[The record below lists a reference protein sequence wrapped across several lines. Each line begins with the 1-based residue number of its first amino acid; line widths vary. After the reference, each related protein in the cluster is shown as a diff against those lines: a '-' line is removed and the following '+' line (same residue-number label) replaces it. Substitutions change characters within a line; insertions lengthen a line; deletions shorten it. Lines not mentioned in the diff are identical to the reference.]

1 VNREQR
7 GRVELV
13 RTSNEC
19 IGDFEST
26 EEALCCPNFRVTGGA
41 LCIDH
46 RFAVG
51 KLIRGS
57 RFAKVVVMSERVMSE
72 RSSEQIRELLDS
84 LYRVESGRI
93 LATLIRLLGDFDL
106 AEEAMHEAFAAALSL
121 WPRSGV
127 PGNPRPWLISTARFK
142 AIDTLRRRARFDASQ
157 DELVRYLEGQW
168 SSAARSNKN
177 EEDSLEDD
185 RLEDDRLR
193 LIFTCCHPSLAPEA
207 RVALTLREVCGLTTE
222 EIARAFLTTP
232 RTLAQR
238 IVRAKTKIRETPIPY
253 EVPTPEELPER
264 LGAVLHVIYLV
275 FNEGYSAAAGAE
287 VTRAELTGEAI
298 RLCRLLME
306 LRPEPVGV
314 GPEIVDP
321 EVIDPEIMGLLS
333 LMLLQESRHAAR
345 TSPTGELILLENQD
359 RALWNKEQIAE
370 GVALL
375 EKALN
380 SRRFGS
386 YTLQAA
392 IAAVHAEAES
402 VAETDWRQIVALYD
416 RLLRI
421 QPSPV
426 VQLNRAVAIAM
437 RDGPE
442 AGLAHIDAVL
452 EHGELADY
460 YLAHSARAD
469 MYRRLGRTAE
479 ARASYEKALALT
491 QQEPERQFLQER
503 IRQLK

>member
-1 VNREQR
+1 
-7 GRVELV
+7 
-13 RTSNEC
+13 
-19 IGDFEST
+19 
-26 EEALCCPNFRVTGGA
+26 
-41 LCIDH
+41 
-46 RFAVG
+46 
-51 KLIRGS
+51 
-57 RFAKVVVMSERVMSE
+57 MSE
-72 RSSEQIRELLDS
+72 RSPDQISEQIRELLDS
-84 LYRVESGRI
+84 LYRKDSGRI

-121 WPRSGV
+121 WPKSGV
-127 PGNPRPWLISTARFK
+127 PGAPRPWLISTARFK

-157 DELVRYLEGQW
+157 DELVRYLEMQL
-168 SSAARSNKN
+168 SSAEKSDE
-177 EEDSLEDD
+177 EEDSVD
-185 RLEDDRLR
+185 DDRLR

-222 EIARAFLTTP
+222 EIAKAFLITP

-238 IVRAKTKIRETPIPY
+238 IVRAKAKIRETPIPY
-253 EVPTPEELPER
+253 EVPSPQELPER

-275 FNEGYSAAAGAE
+275 FNEGYSAATGAE

-298 RLCRLLME
+298 RLGRLLTE
-306 LRPEPVGV
+306 LQPEPEVL
-314 GPEIVDP
+314 GPEI
-321 EVIDPEIMGLLS
+321 IGLLS

-345 TSPTGELILLENQD
+345 TSPTGELILLEHQD
-359 RALWNKEQIAE
+359 RSLWNREQIAE
-370 GVALL
+370 GLALL
-375 EKALN
+375 EKALK

-402 VAETDWRQIVALYD
+402 MAATDWRQIVALYD

-437 RDGPE
+437 CDGPE
-442 AGLAHIDAVL
+442 AGLTHIDAVL
-452 EHGELADY
+452 EHGELANY

-479 ARASYEKALALT
+479 ARASYEKALTLT
-491 QQEPERQFLQER
+491 QQEPERHFLQER